1 MFWQHLRVKKFAI
14 QEDSVTSS
22 IFDKKNIL
30 VSKNLHISCTICKIF
45 VSKSDNLV
53 IIPFMKKLNLYII
66 KQILVG
72 FLLVS
77 FSLMSIIWLTQS
89 LRFVDLIT
97 NKGIS
102 VGLFA
107 ELTSL
112 LMPRIFT
119 ILSPISLFAAIL
131 FVYNRMLSDREL
143 VVMKAA
149 GISPWQ
155 NAKPAMMFG
164 LIMTV
169 FNIYVMNIVI
179 PAAEDAFHDLQ
190 WQIKNDVSH
199 LMFREG
205 EFTTLQPKLTVFI
218 GSHEPDGSVG
228 GVLINDERNPQT
240 KSTIS
245 AELGRIIHTD
255 KGPRIILVN
264 GNRQEI
270 NNKSGQFS
278 SILFDRYSVDF
289 GAKGTK
295 ARKAAGARE
304 QSLHDLLGAM
314 SNPNLEA
321 KEARRWF
328 VEGNKRFITPLLNL
342 IYALIACTGLLI
354 GNFNRRGQAKIVSI
368 SVGTMVIIQALDLAL
383 CNLAVKNLCWLC
395 AVYLNVT
402 TPFVICVYLLHFYR
416 PSLFRRK
423 TAFEGAHD
431 A

>member
-1 MFWQHLRVKKFAI
+1 LFWQYLRVKKFAI
-14 QEDSVTSS
+14 QEDSASAPK
-22 IFDKKNIL
+22 FRKKFTL
-30 VSKNLHISCTICKIF
+30 ETKYLHIFCTICKIF
-45 VSKSDNLV
+45 VPKSDILV
-53 IIPFMKKLNLYII
+53 IIPLMKKLNLYIM

-119 ILSPISLFAAIL
+119 ILAPISLFAAIL

-155 NAKPAMMFG
+155 NAKPAIIFG
-164 LIMTV
+164 LIMAA
-169 FNIYVMNIVI
+169 FNFYVMNIVI

-205 EFTTLQPKLTVFI
+205 EFTTLQPNLTVFI
-218 GSHEPDGSVG
+218 GSHESDGSVG
-228 GVLINDERNPQT
+228 GILINDERNPQT
-240 KSTIS
+240 RSTIS
-245 AELGRIIHTD
+245 AELGRIIHTN
-255 KGPRIILVN
+255 KGPRIILIN

-270 NNKSGQFS
+270 NVKSGQFS
-278 SILFDRYSVDF
+278 SVIFDRYSVDF

-295 ARKAAGARE
+295 SRKAAGARE
-304 QSLHDLLGAM
+304 QTLKDLLTAG
-314 SNPNLEA
+314 SNPNLA
-321 KEARRWF
+321 PKDARRWI
-328 VEGNKRFITPLLNL
+328 VEGNKRFTTPLLNV
-342 IYALIACTGLLI
+342 IYALLACTGLLI

-368 SVGTMVIIQALDLAL
+368 SVSCMVVIQALDLAIG
-383 CNLAVKNLCWLC
+383 NLAVKHLYWIAALYANIII
-395 AVYLNVT
+395 
-402 TPFVICVYLLHFYR
+402 PFIACLYLLYFYK
-416 PSLFRRK
+416 PSFFKRK
-423 TAFEGAHD
+423 RSFEGEAN